1 MTFKP
6 KSWTTIGTRVVI
18 CLLIALLIV
27 PHGAVAQ
34 SQEENEPND
43 AKAAATPIEDSI
55 DGEITVT
62 GGIDW
67 YSAKFDKGDTVS
79 FSLSKAVR
87 KSGLNISLYAPNGTE
102 IVTSSA
108 FEGVGNVQVKT
119 TAKQTGKYYVMV
131 EAVQTEKKGIP
142 YTVSTPADT
151 PSTTQNKQSTTSPS
165 QQASEPNE
173 KRADAIAIKGERASG
188 AIKTVNDTD
197 WYSFQATEGENVSI
211 LFNKPSDDGDLIFR
225 FYAPDTDDEM
235 FYEKFESGDTRHQ
248 VVIPT
253 ERTGTQYISVSSQD
267 GGVSK
272 SGDNYSMR
280 LSGQAPPLQGTPS
293 TDSTGSTTSTQTT
306 DGSTADTEADASPQA
321 ESSANSSTTSSGTPV
336 EEKSTNTF
344 GPGFTGVGAL
354 LALFVTVLVAH
365 RFW

>member
-1 MTFKP
+1 MSFKP
-6 KSWTTIGTRVVI
+6 KSLTTIGTRVVI

-27 PHGAVAQ
+27 PYGAVAQ

-87 KSGLNISLYAPNGTE
+87 KSGLIISLYAPNGTE

-108 FEGVGNVQVKT
+108 YEGVGNVQVKT
-119 TAKQTGKYYVMV
+119 TAKQTGKYYVKV

-142 YTVSTPADT
+142 YTVATPAAT

-188 AIKTVNDTD
+188 VIKTENDTD
-197 WYSFQATEGENVSI
+197 WYSFQATMGENVSI
-211 LFNKPSDDGDLIFR
+211 LINKPSVANSLIIE
-225 FYAPDTDDEM
+225 FYAPDTDEYMASESVEDE
-235 FYEKFESGDTRHQ
+235 DTRHQ
-248 VVIPT
+248 VVIPI
-253 ERTGTQYISVSSQD
+253 ERSGTHYIKLRSA
-267 GGVSK
+267 GFASK